1 MKSTLRILYLEDE
14 PSDAELVQETLVS
27 HGVPCQVTR
36 VETEADFIASLE
48 QGGFNLILAD
58 YTLPSFDGLSALKIA
73 QKGWPH
79 LPLIFV
85 SGTLG
90 EEVAIEALKIG
101 ATDYVLKT
109 RLSRIVPSVQR
120 ALREAEERIDLSRA
134 EEALR
139 RSEAYLTEAQRISH
153 TGSFGWDVSTGRIYW
168 SRETFRIVEYEPTT
182 EPTLELVFHRTHPD
196 DRALV
201 RETLDR
207 VVRERKDFDFEHRL
221 LMPNGSVKYL
231 RVVGRASKGE
241 SGSIEFVGSVTDIT
255 ERKLAEEALQK
266 AQAQLAHVARVTALG
281 ELAASIAHEVNQP
294 LTAIMNN
301 ANTCLGLLP
310 GDTNELDDVREAL
323 SDIVNDADRASAVL
337 ARIRGLV
344 NKSPLQKTRLHLR
357 DVVSAVLVL
366 ARNEAATRRVTI
378 QTEIPEDLPFVSGDH
393 VQLQQVLLNLIMN
406 GMDAMNGV
414 EEQKRLLLISG
425 SRGISEGSPGVILA
439 VQDCGV
445 GLKTEEMNRLFDAF
459 YSTKPQ
465 GLGMGLAI
473 SRSIIE
479 QHGGCLWAEPN
490 KGPGATFLISLPAAE
505 SADYAE

>member
-14 PSDAELVQETLVS
+14 PRDVELVQETLAS
-27 HGVPCQVTR
+27 DGVPCQVTR

-48 QGGFNLILAD
+48 QGGLDLI
-58 YTLPSFDGLSALKIA
+58 
-73 QKGWPH
+73 

-109 RLSRIVPSVQR
+109 RLSRLVPSVQR

-134 EEALR
+134 EEAL
-139 RSEAYLTEAQRISH
+139 
-153 TGSFGWDVSTGRIYW
+153 
-168 SRETFRIVEYEPTT
+168 
-182 EPTLELVFHRTHPD
+182 
-196 DRALV
+196 
-201 RETLDR
+201 
-207 VVRERKDFDFEHRL
+207 
-221 LMPNGSVKYL
+221 
-231 RVVGRASKGE
+231 
-241 SGSIEFVGSVTDIT
+241 
-255 ERKLAEEALQK
+255 QK
-266 AQAQLAHVARVTALG
+266 AQAQLAHVSRVTALG

-294 LTAIMNN
+294 LTSIINN
-301 ANTCLGLLP
+301 ANACLSLLP
-310 GDTNELDDVREAL
+310 GDTNKLDDVREAL
-323 SDIVNDADRASAVL
+323 SDILNDADRASAVL

-357 DVVSAVLVL
+357 DVVSAVLGL

-378 QTEIPEDLPFVSGDH
+378 QTEIPEELPFVSGDH

-414 EEQKRLLLISG
+414 EEQKRFLRISG
-425 SRGISEGSPGVILA
+425 RCGESEGSPGAILA
-439 VQDCGV
+439 VQDFGI
-445 GLKTEEMNRLFDAF
+445 GLKPGEMQRLFDAF
-459 YSTKPQ
+459 YTTKPQ

-479 QHGGCLWAEPN
+479 EHGGRLWAEPN
-490 KGPGATFLISLPAAE
+490 KGPGATFLISLPAA
-505 SADYAE
+505 D

>member
-1 MKSTLRILYLEDE
+1 
-14 PSDAELVQETLVS
+14 
-27 HGVPCQVTR
+27 
-36 VETEADFIASLE
+36 
-48 QGGFNLILAD
+48 
-58 YTLPSFDGLSALKIA
+58 
-73 QKGWPH
+73 
-79 LPLIFV
+79 
-85 SGTLG
+85 
-90 EEVAIEALKIG
+90 
-101 ATDYVLKT
+101 
-109 RLSRIVPSVQR
+109 
-120 ALREAEERIDLSRA
+120 
-134 EEALR
+134 
-139 RSEAYLTEAQRISH
+139 
-153 TGSFGWDVSTGRIYW
+153 
-168 SRETFRIVEYEPTT
+168 
-182 EPTLELVFHRTHPD
+182 
-196 DRALV
+196 
-201 RETLDR
+201 
-207 VVRERKDFDFEHRL
+207 VRERKDFDFEHRL

-344 NKSPLQKTRLHLR
+344 NKSPLQKTRLHMR

-378 QTEIPEDLPFVSGDH
+378 QTEIPEELPFVSGDH

-425 SRGISEGSPGVILA
+425 RRGVSEGSPGVILA

-479 QHGGCLWAEPN
+479 EHGGRLWAEPN
-490 KGPGATFLISLPAAE
+490 NGPGATFLMSLPAAK
-505 SADYAE
+505 SADKQIESIARWHARYSP